1 MKKKFQEGYSFSSA
15 ETAPLTSRELE
26 ESWDFGR
33 RRDLPL
39 WPEFVTYSHCP
50 PQWYYIHHQ
59 PSLSSFEIPVSGRL
73 RLTHQERSFTLQP
86 GEIYLLPLGEYN
98 RLAID
103 ENCYCNKWSIGF
115 CGNLLTPLLTSL
127 FGEHHHFSVGNPDR
141 FVPLVQ
147 EIYHE
152 LHEKR
157 SAAVPRIAAMSL
169 QFLME
174 LAAFVPSGIS
184 PLLAEAVR
192 ILEFNFGT
200 PIRIRQ
206 VAAELNIPESRLT
219 SLFRQHF
226 GLSPKNYLTRL
237 RQQQAERLLLHSS
250 LSIKEI
256 SQRTGYTAPQYFIRE
271 FRKVRGC
278 PPGVWRRR
286 QNQKASGSEKSGTSN
301 HRA

>member
-1 MKKKFQEGYSFSSA
+1 MKKRFQEGYSFSSA
-15 ETAPLTSRELE
+15 ETIPLMSRELE
-26 ESWDFGR
+26 ASWDFGR

-50 PQWYYIHHQ
+50 PRWYYTHHNPQ
-59 PSLSSFEIPVSGRL
+59 LHCFEIPVSGEL
-73 RLTHQERSFTLQP
+73 RLTHQDRTFPIRP

-103 ENCYCNKWSIGF
+103 ENGYCNKWSIGF

-127 FGEHHHFSVGNPDR
+127 LREHHHFFVRNPER
-141 FVPLVQ
+141 FVSLVQ
-147 EIYHE
+147 EICHE

-157 SAAVPRIAAMSL
+157 SAAVPRLAAMSL

-174 LAAFVPSGIS
+174 LASCVPAGIS

-192 ILEFNFGT
+192 ILEFNFAT

-206 VAAELNIPESRLT
+206 VAEELNVSESRL
-219 SLFRQHF
+219 SSQFREHF
-226 GLSPKNYLTRL
+226 GLSPKHYLTRL
-237 RQQQAERLLLHSS
+237 RQRQAERLLLNSS

-256 SQRTGYTAPQYFIRE
+256 SQRTGYSAPQYFIRE
-271 FRKVRGC
+271 FRKERGC

-286 QNQKASGSEKSGTSN
+286 QNKQTAAVEKE
-301 HRA
+301 

>member
-1 MKKKFQEGYSFSSA
+1 MKKRFQEGYSFSSA
-15 ETAPLTSRELE
+15 ETIPLMSRELE

-50 PQWYYIHHQ
+50 PRWYYTHHNPQ
-59 PSLSSFEIPVSGRL
+59 LHCFEIPVSGEL
-73 RLTHQERSFTLQP
+73 RLTHQDRTFTIRP

-103 ENCYCNKWSIGF
+103 ENGYCNKWSIGF

-127 FGEHHHFSVGNPDR
+127 FREHRHFSVRHPEL
-141 FVPLVQ
+141 FVSLVQ

-157 SAAVPRIAAMSL
+157 SSSAPRLAAMSL

-174 LAAFVPSGIS
+174 LASFVPRGIS

-192 ILEFNFGT
+192 IMEFNFST
-200 PIRIRQ
+200 ALRIRE
-206 VAAELNIPESRLT
+206 VAAELNVSESRLT
-219 SLFRQHF
+219 SLFREHF
-226 GLSPKNYLTRL
+226 GLSPKLYLTRL
-237 RQQQAERLLLHSS
+237 RQQQAERLLLHST

-256 SQRTGYTAPQYFIRE
+256 AQQTGYTAPQYFIRE
-271 FRKVRGC
+271 FRKARGC
-278 PPGVWRRR
+278 PPGVWRRQQHKQTAAVER
-286 QNQKASGSEKSGTSN
+286 E
-301 HRA
+301 